1 MAFSTI
7 NCQNYYKSGATRDAK
22 NDILLRIM
30 DFTFLK
36 NDFKKIK
43 IDF

>member
-22 NDILLRIM
+22 KQYITENYGFYVFVKRLQ
-30 DFTFLK
+30 K
-36 NDFKKIK
+36 N
-43 IDF
+43 